1 MQSSKFKT
9 CIINGQ
15 EQYAFAQIVGGS
27 PMMTELAAQMF
38 PEALLS
44 FVDLDMGNVSELILA
59 MNTCVISVADIADKG
74 YQGEFLRI
82 LEALAQQHIYFE
94 LFRLEWIDRIQQAR
108 SANILKRHW
117 RNEKVRYLP
126 KVLEDIQRQ
135 IKDMFKYVLD
145 YDSGNGTALE
155 KAASYYKKTDEPI
168 FSFRPL
174 LMHFEFWHNDT
185 FAEVV
190 YPESIYDLISYHLQE
205 CIRRGLRLRVC
216 RNCGRYFHMSGRNT
230 AVYCCRPYGEKGHIC
245 RKMQQH
251 ERGRKRIRKIQY
263 SMNIAE
269 NTRDASPGS
278 MPERLSGMIFM
289 HGVNRPGKR
298 RRNAR
303 QARYLMKR
311 LPNGFVH
318 HSHQQEQGLPRYL

>member
-245 RKMQQH
+245 RKNAAARAWEEKNQKDTIFH
-251 ERGRKRIRKIQY
+251 EYRREY
-263 SMNIAE
+263 
-269 NTRDASPGS
+269 
-278 MPERLSGMIFM
+278 
-289 HGVNRPGKR
+289 KR
-298 RRNAR
+298 RFAWINAGKIER
-303 QARYLMKR
+303 DDFYAWSKQAREKKAECSAGSISYETFTEWLR
-311 LPNGFVH
+311 T
-318 HSHQQEQGLPRYL
+318 S